1 MLCYF
6 ERRIW
11 YFESISCTLKVYFLY
26 FESAFLYFATMLAS
40 GCIENQYSK
49 GKEKVV
55 INVHFI
61 NANLLAVGDT
71 TYIYFLLVFLFV
83 VVVVVVDVDVD
94 AVLRMH
100 DSRATTFGS
109 RLF

>member
-6 ERRIW
+6 ERKLL
-11 YFESISCTLKVYFLY
+11 YFESIILY
-26 FESAFLYFATMLAS
+26 LESILLFFESVFLYFATMLAS

-55 INVHFI
+55 INVRFI

-71 TYIYFLLVFLFV
+71 TYASLLLLGTKTVSFPANRFK
-83 VVVVVVDVDVD
+83 
-94 AVLRMH
+94 
-100 DSRATTFGS
+100 
-109 RLF
+109 

>member
-1 MLCYF
+1 
-6 ERRIW
+6 
-11 YFESISCTLKVYFLY
+11 
-26 FESAFLYFATMLAS
+26 MLAS

-61 NANLLAVGDT
+61 NSNLLAVGDT
-71 TYIYFLLVFLFV
+71 TYIYFLLVFFEFVFLFV
-83 VVVVVVDVDVD
+83 VVVVVVVDDVD